1 MPADGRRNEIVEATW
16 HLIGTIGLEKTTM
29 RRIADHVDCTTG
41 LVTHYFASKDDILL
55 AAIQQMMDKSR
66 ARMQD
71 ATKDVEG
78 LVRLRSL
85 VLAAL
90 PLDDERLL
98 EWRVWLAFWGRAF
111 PAPKLR
117 KEQQL
122 RFSHWRKAIRRAMD
136 DAVTLGDISP
146 TLSVE
151 IETNSLVATIVG
163 LSVETIVAGNR
174 IDSDAMIAVVDR
186 HLAGLLPTDRSSHGV
201 SGTPALGA
209 R

>member
-78 LVRLRSL
+78 LVRLRGL

-111 PAPKLR
+111 PAPRLR
-117 KEQQL
+117 QEQQL
-122 RFSHWRKAIRRAMD
+122 RFSHWRNAIRRAID

-146 TLSVE
+146 TLSAE

-174 IDSDAMIAVVDR
+174 IDSDAMIAVIDR
-186 HLAGLLPTDRSSHGV
+186 HLAGLLPTDRSNRV
-201 SGTPALGA
+201 SGTPALGT